1 MSSGEPERLHTFKNH
16 LHLTLSYC
24 ALLLDELPA
33 DSPMRRDIE
42 EIESAV
48 RRAVEMLPE
57 LLTPLPSDEPHRS
70 QPAPI
75 ARRS

>member
-1 MSSGEPERLHTFKNH
+1 MSSGESEQVHTFKNY

-33 DSPMRRDIE
+33 ESPMRRDIE
-42 EIESAV
+42 EMEGAV
-48 RRAVEMLPE
+48 RRAIDMLPE
-57 LLTPLPSDEPHRS
+57 LLTAAGQE